1 MVWFGTPSSVCRG
14 LQICVGYG
22 MPRLSRRSAIGAKAE
37 ALAKAGNSPRAVLIV
52 LIVLVLLLLALLS
65 VVRVRDSGAAAAKK
79 NTQTIAR
86 PRDFYVALRL
96 TPLGRRA
103 F

>member
-1 MVWFGTPSSVCRG
+1 MVVRSHVGRG
-14 LQICVGYG
+14 PQTDAGYG
-22 MPRLSRRSAIGAKAE
+22 MPAGLSRRSAIGAKAE